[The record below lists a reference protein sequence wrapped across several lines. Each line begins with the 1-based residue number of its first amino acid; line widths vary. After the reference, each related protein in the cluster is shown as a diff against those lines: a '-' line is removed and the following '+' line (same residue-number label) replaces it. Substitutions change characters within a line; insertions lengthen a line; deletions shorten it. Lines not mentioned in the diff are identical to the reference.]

1 MNKSWILELDTHQYE
16 EIRRCSQSPRE
27 VLFNYHQ
34 LQDYQKA
41 LELIKFQLK
50 PNTEAQWVMFV
61 TFKLGDEVLMLSHY
75 CQQLPSFLMDE
86 VYDVIHRHTF
96 QIQNNKHVMNQF
108 LNQNGFKNYDHIIKE
123 IFQQEMQYLLEE
135 GDTLK
140 TQDRFKDYFFLFQST
155 LSRILKIQNVVSLTN
170 KDTKDLLFDFLNIE
184 NSLKD
189 LNGDYLT
196 LFFLNKKNQSKLIER
211 EKRILES
218 LVSFYQKKVEYHLQ
232 LLARYLD
239 EFLKINKDKTI
250 ASSEMNEDFQ
260 AVIIHLTNLK
270 EFFEEIISEYSN
282 TETTDLEVLES

>member
-1 MNKSWILELDTHQYE
+1 MNKNWILDIETLQYE
-16 EIRRCSQSPRE
+16 EIRRCSQTPKE
-27 VLFNYHQ
+27 ALLNYHQ

-61 TFKLGDEVLMLSHY
+61 TFKLGDEVLMLSYY

-86 VYDVIHRHTF
+86 IYDVIQRHSF

-108 LNQNGFKNYDHIIKE
+108 LNQNGFKNYDQIIKE

-135 GDTLK
+135 GDALK
-140 TQDRFKDYFFLFQST
+140 IQDRFKDYFFLFQST
-155 LSRILKIQNVVSLTN
+155 LSRILKIQNVMSLTN
-170 KDTKDLLFDFLNIE
+170 NDTKDLLFDFLNIE

-196 LFFLNKKNQSKLIER
+196 LFFLNKKNIVKVADK
-211 EKRILES
+211 EKRILEN
-218 LVSFYQKKVEYHLQ
+218 LIPFYQKKVEYHLQ
-232 LLARYLD
+232 LLARYLE
-239 EFLKINKDKTI
+239 EFLRINKDKTV

-270 EFFEEIISEYSN
+270 EFFEEIISEYKN
-282 TETTDLEVLES
+282 TETTALEVLES